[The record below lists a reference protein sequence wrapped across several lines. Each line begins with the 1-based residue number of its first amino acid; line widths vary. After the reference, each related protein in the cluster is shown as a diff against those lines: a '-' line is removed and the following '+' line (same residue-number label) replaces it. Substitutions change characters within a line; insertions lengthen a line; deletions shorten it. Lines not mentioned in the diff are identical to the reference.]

1 MTFKELSDCNDVFL
15 QEGPWSNRLAALGLG
30 AASLFGGPGDVQAK
44 MPAPITHNIKQ
55 DQSLYDYIV
64 QSEGKGKTDRPG
76 YVYRD
81 HKGYLTVGV
90 GHLITKNDPILKQI
104 TGKYYNTVLSG
115 RTPLSDSQ
123 MMQLF
128 NYDVQAKIALARS
141 KVKNYDSLP
150 VYVQNAIVDG
160 FFRGDLAGSP
170 KTLDLMNEGDFSAAA
185 IEYLNNKEYRESK
198 TDGTGVAPRMER
210 NATAYSTYGAQV
222 QKLNK

>member
-44 MPAPITHNIKQ
+44 MPTPITHNIKQ

-104 TGKYYNTVLSG
+104 TGKYHNTVLSG